1 MKIQLVFVVLV
12 VLLLA
17 FYAAFIQDY
26 DTITRTQAGYATFIV
41 MLGAL
46 PGVVSLLDRREAGLT
61 PLMPLHGLFYAL
73 AFGLP
78 VYSSLTV
85 WRISDSDAITD
96 TLVLTILG
104 LICLYVGY
112 YAFRRHFSRLRP
124 IQFLHDVPPGQQVR
138 LAWILYGMYLL
149 LQFVPELTSLPSV
162 GQLTAPL
169 GYLSLGILFALAL
182 NKALPKEQR
191 FLLTAAI
198 VLTFM
203 IKLLSGSLAGPVF
216 LLVFLG
222 VLYWNKK
229 RTIPWHFLLISVL
242 VAILLNPVKSV
253 YRELT
258 WYSDPASQ
266 SYLDK
271 ALLFY
276 QAGEDYYTGNDTYSL
291 VSEDAS
297 TISRIAHIALFGYVI
312 NMTPEPVP
320 YWRGGSYATL
330 WTSFIPRIFW
340 LDKPRATIGQEFGHR
355 YYLLGDE
362 DESTSINLPW
372 LPEFYANFGTLGVL
386 GGMFA
391 VGMLF
396 RFLVQKFNA
405 PISRSIEYVLGIT
418 ITFSLFYAESN
429 FALTVG
435 GLFLTYVAFVVLL
448 RHMTTGSAPTGSRQL
463 QETRQET
470 RQEAR

>member
-1 MKIQLVFVVLV
+1 MNIKGFLILAGLLVISL
-12 VLLLA
+12 
-17 FYAAFIQDY
+17 YATIIQDY
-26 DTITRTQAGYATFIV
+26 DTLTQAQAGYATLIV
-41 MLGAL
+41 ILGVL
-46 PGVVSLLDRREAGLT
+46 PGVVSLLDRREAALM

-73 AFGLP
+73 TFGLP
-78 VYSSLTV
+78 VFSSLTV

-112 YAFRRHFSRLRP
+112 YASRRHFSRLRP
-124 IQFLHDVPPGQQVR
+124 IQFLNDVPNRQQIR

-149 LQFVPELTSLPSV
+149 LQFFPELTSLPSV
-162 GQLTAPL
+162 GQLSAPL
-169 GYLSLGILFALAL
+169 GYLSIGILFMLAL
-182 NKALPKEQR
+182 NKALPIEHL

-198 VLTFM
+198 GFTLI
-203 IKLLSGSLAGPVF
+203 IKLLSGSLAGPLF

-222 VLYWNKK
+222 ILYWNKK
-229 RTIPWHFLLISVL
+229 RTIPRHLIMIGVL
-242 VAILLNPVKSV
+242 IAILLNPVKSA
-253 YRELT
+253 YRDLT
-258 WYSDPASQ
+258 WHSDPASQ

-276 QAGEDYYTGNDTYSL
+276 QVTEDYYTGNDVFSL
-291 VSEDAS
+291 VSEDAG
-297 TISRIAHIALFGYVI
+297 TINRIAHISLFAYVI

-320 YWRGGSYATL
+320 YWLGGSYETL
-330 WTSFIPRIFW
+330 LTSFIPRMIW
-340 LDKPRATIGQEFGHR
+340 PDKPQATIGQEFGHR
-355 YYLLGDE
+355 YYLLGKGDKA
-362 DESTSINLPW
+362 TSFNLPW
-372 LPEFYANFGTLGVL
+372 LPEFYANFGTFGVL

-429 FALTVG
+429 FALMVG
-435 GLFLTYVAFVVLL
+435 GMFLTYLTFVVLL
-448 RHMTTGSAPTGSRQL
+448 RLLTSGSVPIGSRHL
-463 QETRQET
+463 EETR
-470 RQEAR
+470 